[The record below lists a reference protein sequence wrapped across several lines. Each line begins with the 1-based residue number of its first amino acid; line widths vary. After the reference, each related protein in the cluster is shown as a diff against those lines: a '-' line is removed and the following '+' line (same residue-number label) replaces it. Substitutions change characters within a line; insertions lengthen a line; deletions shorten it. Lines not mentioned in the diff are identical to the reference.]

1 MKISENEK
9 QLVKNTIEKAEKNTS
24 GEILPVILKSSD
36 MYPAAHFR
44 GALLLSAICS
54 FLTYLF
60 IDFDDPIVLI
70 WSQIIGLLA
79 GYLLA
84 FIPAI
89 KRILI
94 TQREIDEE
102 VYQKALEVFFEH
114 HISQTVDR
122 TGILILVSTLE
133 HKIEVL
139 ADCGINSKVDK
150 NYWNDIVE
158 KLIIDIKNKQFIPGI
173 CRAIEDC
180 GKKLEE
186 SFPRKEND
194 TNEIKDELIIK

>member
-9 QLVKNTIEKAEKNTS
+9 QLVKKAIEKAEGNTS

-44 GALLLSAICS
+44 GALLLSAISS

-70 WSQIIGLLA
+70 WAQIVGLLV

-94 TQREIDEE
+94 TQREVDEE

-114 HISQTVDR
+114 NVSQTVDR

-139 ADCGINSKVDK
+139 ADCGINSKVDE
-150 NYWNDIVE
+150 NYWNDIVK

-173 CRAIEDC
+173 CKAIEDC

-186 SFPRKEND
+186 NFPRKEND
-194 TNEIKDELIIK
+194 TNEIKDELIIQ